1 MSFCFLIN
9 CFFPQ
14 FFFIFLSKTKQ
25 KAANS
30 TVFEFHLFL
39 SWFLVFHQSW
49 KHPAERKETS
59 SERRKD
65 VSVGRSGWNMI
76 SDTPQTHTHTHTH
89 PYMHTRVHMHTH
101 THTQRH
107 THTLFLLLEVTLY
120 RTHNKKQTW
129 TICHKNTVHN
139 FIWCFITS
147 MSFSSNYTVFS
158 VFFFYMFLF

>member
-25 KAANS
+25 KAANSNS

-76 SDTPQTHTHTHTH
+76 SDTPQTHTHTHTSIH
-89 PYMHTRVHMHTH
+89 AHTCTHAH

-107 THTLFLLLEVTLY
+107 THTLCFCYWKWLFTEHTIK
-120 RTHNKKQTW
+120 NKPEPSVIKTQFTTSFDVLSHQCLFHQT
-129 TICHKNTVHN
+129 TQ
-139 FIWCFITS
+139 
-147 MSFSSNYTVFS
+147 FS